1 MNEDIEESFI
11 TMEEINI
18 IHYFVLLHE
27 IVVDQLEEK
36 EKKGYSIF
44 YKKLRQ
50 ISIEIE
56 PYKNKVNLIDYKLI
70 KSLNNEIKKEKETK
84 QMKEI
89 EKINNTISNECEELE
104 DDKNL
109 FISKYEKI
117 QEELPKEI
125 FNKMSL
131 I

>member
-18 IHYFVLLHE
+18 IHYFDLLHE